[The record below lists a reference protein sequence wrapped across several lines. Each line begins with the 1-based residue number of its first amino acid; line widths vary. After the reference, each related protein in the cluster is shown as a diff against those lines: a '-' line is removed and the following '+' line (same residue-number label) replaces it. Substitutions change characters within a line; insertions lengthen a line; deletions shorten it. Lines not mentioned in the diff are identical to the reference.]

1 MLNKKIKLLS
11 QNQNNFSKKKQ
22 LGAFVD
28 NITLNA
34 WIVQTIGHV
43 VIEKFKISWTS
54 KFWVNYYFKFILPA
68 FGYSD
73 KLKLKDK
80 LKDGYGWINILKNTY
95 YALIAYA
102 LSNEAEFQKFQLEL
116 IERIAHELKQAA
128 KKVTY
133 NPAHLLPK
141 NVLEFEI
148 LKYMQPIKQ
157 QETNVVLFK
166 HAALTPLDEASVI
179 SDYLNEKIT
188 NKEDSIIQIIVPSVD
203 YFNKALKPLLMLQK
217 CNYFIK
223 ERKFLSET
231 LICKALLAIK
241 RIYDYDYSYNDILTL
256 LFLIQNYSI
265 NLENEEILIAD
276 LIPFFIKYNISQER
290 FSLKI
295 DPKHHQDLKLD
306 KFKLFLWKL
315 FREFTPLDDEVISS
329 QFKKYWNLLKHIIG
343 KKNLLAISCP
353 EIYSF
358 FNELTKYDD
367 FLYSKTITK
376 DTTTTFLAN
385 FVESIPLKKQKIYN
399 DEKIIIT
406 NTFDVINEAHVVI
419 FMGSDANKYLYSQ
432 EKLDL
437 PFNQINILKKF
448 FLAYEKSQL
457 NLYHWSTKY
466 LNDFRLM
473 GVKEILITYAKYQ
486 DTTKMLTLNHH
497 FQKLWKISKSSLI
510 KKRNYLLKQNEILT
524 KELLVDS
531 TLTKELYSKI
541 KKTIS
546 STSLNV
552 MFNDNYSYHIINGIG
567 INKYSEVRFD
577 AGALGSWIH
586 QIIAYFY
593 DEKKHHDLEK
603 QITTFTEWK
612 QQHQSQGSVGVK
624 KNTEKMKSIIQD
636 IARQVPYY
644 QKLKQELTLN
654 EYELKYWITYIAK
667 KTANFFYWLSEIY
680 IKHNI
685 RVEDTELKISA
696 KKAFPVSIK
705 DFYETNHPFEVRG
718 SIDQVISYH
727 NSKTKQKE
735 YILIDFKS
743 SSSYNQLN
751 IKKVILCS
759 DNQIMLYLRSFFTKL
774 KNNEIIRGFFYIPY
788 FRKKSDEKTD
798 LFSDEI
804 KEEPLTNLERTI
816 RIFGNEEND
825 FINLNQNITK
835 TIFNNKD
842 LSNNFITNKH
852 LKILLE
858 WYDKQIAAKYNEIK
872 EGILSIYPYSQ
883 NSYNPLLI
891 MLPSNWIF
899 ENKNIKLNVKTSYN
913 YFISTIENWEKNGY
927 DDRWTYIQNYI
938 KGM

>member
-22 LGAFVD
+22 FGTFVD

-34 WIVQTIGHV
+34 WIAQTIGHV
-43 VIEKFKISWTS
+43 VIEEFKISWTS

-80 LKDGYGWINILKNTY
+80 LKDGYGWINILRNTY
-95 YALIAYA
+95 HALIAYA
-102 LSNEAEFQKFQLEL
+102 LSNEEEFREFQLEL

-128 KKVTY
+128 KKITY

-148 LKYMQPIKQ
+148 LKYMQQINH
-157 QETNVVLFK
+157 QETNVTLFR
-166 HAALTPLDEASVI
+166 HAALTLLDEAAII
-179 SDYLNEKIT
+179 SDYLNEIIK
-188 NKEDSIIQIIVPSVD
+188 KQEDSIIQIVVPSVD

-217 CNYFIK
+217 CKYFIK

-231 LICKALLAIK
+231 LICKALLVIK
-241 RIYDYDYSYNDILTL
+241 RIYDYDYRYNDIIAL
-256 LFLIQNYSI
+256 LSLIQNYSI

-295 DPKHHQDLKLD
+295 EPKHHQDLKFD
-306 KFKLFLWKL
+306 EFKLFLWKL
-315 FREFTPLDDEVISS
+315 FKEFTPLDNEVISS
-329 QFKKYWNLLKHIIG
+329 QFQKYWKLLKCLIGQENLLT
-343 KKNLLAISCP
+343 ISCS
-353 EIYSF
+353 EIYLF

-367 FLYSKTITK
+367 FLHSKTTAK
-376 DTTTTFLAN
+376 DTITTFLTN
-385 FVESIPLKKQKIYN
+385 FVESIPLKKQKNYS

-437 PFNQINILKKF
+437 PFNQISKLINF
-448 FLAYEKSQL
+448 FSSYEKSQL
-457 NLYHWSTKY
+457 ELYHWSTQY
-466 LNDFRLM
+466 LSDFHFM
-473 GVKEILITYAKYQ
+473 GVDEILITYAKYQ
-486 DTTKMLTLNHH
+486 DTTKMLILNHH
-497 FQKLWKISKSSLI
+497 FQKLWNIAKNTLI

-567 INKYSEVRFD
+567 INKYTEVRFD

-586 QIIAYFY
+586 EIIAYFY
-593 DEKKHHDLEK
+593 DEKKHLHLE
-603 QITTFTEWK
+603 QPITTFTEWK
-612 QQHQSQGSVGVK
+612 KQHPSQGSVGVK
-624 KNTEKMKSIIQD
+624 KNTQKIELIIKD
-636 IARQVPYY
+636 IARKVPHY

-654 EYELKYWITYIAK
+654 EYELEYWITYIAK

-685 RVEDTELKISA
+685 KVEDTELKISE
-696 KKAFPVSIK
+696 KKAFPVYIK
-705 DFYETNHPFEVRG
+705 DFYETNNPFEVRG
-718 SIDQVISYH
+718 SIDQVISYQ
-727 NSKTKQKE
+727 NPKTNKKE
-735 YILIDFKS
+735 YILLDFKS
-743 SSSYNQLN
+743 SSSYSQLN
-751 IKKVILCS
+751 IRKVILCS

-774 KNNEIIRGFFYIPY
+774 RNNEIIRGFFYIPY
-788 FRKKSDEKTD
+788 FRKKSEEKTD
-798 LFSDEI
+798 LFSDDI
-804 KEEPLTNLERTI
+804 KAEPLTNLERTI
-816 RIFGNEEND
+816 RIFGHAENG

-835 TIFNNKD
+835 TILKNKD
-842 LSNNFITNKH
+842 LSNKFITNKH
-852 LKILLE
+852 LEILLE
-858 WYDKQIAAKYNEIK
+858 WYDKQIVAKYNEIK
-872 EGILSIYPYSQ
+872 EGILSTYSHFQ
-883 NSYNPLLI
+883 NIYNPLLV

-899 ENKNIKLNVKTSYN
+899 ENENIELNIKNSYK
-913 YFISTIENWEKNGY
+913 YFISTIDNWEKKDY
-927 DDRWTYIQNYI
+927 DDRWTYIQNYK